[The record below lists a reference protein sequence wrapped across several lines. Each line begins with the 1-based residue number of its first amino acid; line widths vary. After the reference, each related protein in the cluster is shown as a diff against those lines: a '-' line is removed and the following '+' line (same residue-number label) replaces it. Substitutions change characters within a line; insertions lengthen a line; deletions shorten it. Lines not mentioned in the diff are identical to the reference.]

1 MNEDFGST
9 SNSNGDPGLHRA
21 GGGMMGGFSLIRPL
35 PSPLERDNSADENN
49 EENSCESVQSRS
61 YLH

>member
-9 SNSNGDPGLHRA
+9 SNGNGDPGLHRA
-21 GGGMMGGFSLIRPL
+21 GGGMLGGFSLIRPL
-35 PSPLERDNSADENN
+35 LSPLERDNSADENN